1 MGDLGGWILL
11 LGRVL
16 VGGYFAGVS
25 GMFHLRKGQM
35 AVGYARQMAFP
46 LPALAAWP
54 SAIWLLVSGLSILLG
69 VWPDIGSLMIACFV
83 IPAAWWF
90 HRFWVIEDENQKQ
103 VATLLFGRN
112 VVFLGASLMLFAF
125 FAAFGDDLP
134 LMVTGPLFDLSD

>member
-1 MGDLGGWILL
+1 MSDLGGWILL

-16 VGGYFAGVS
+16 VGGYFAGVT
-25 GMFHLRKGQM
+25 GMFHLSKGQM

-46 LPALAAWP
+46 LPGLAAWP
-54 SAIWLLVSGLSILLG
+54 SGIWLLVAGLSILLG
-69 VWPDIGSLMIACFV
+69 VWPDVGSLMLAAFV

-90 HRFWVIEDENQKQ
+90 HRFWAVEDENQKQ
-103 VATLLFGRN
+103 VATQLFGRN

-134 LMVTGPLFDLSD
+134 LMVTGPLFHLSD